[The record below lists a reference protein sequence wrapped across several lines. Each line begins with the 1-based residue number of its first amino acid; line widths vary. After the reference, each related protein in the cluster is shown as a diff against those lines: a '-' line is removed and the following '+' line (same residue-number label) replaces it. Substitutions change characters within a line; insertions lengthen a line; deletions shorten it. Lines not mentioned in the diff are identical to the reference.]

1 MLAWNSLY
9 SKHDPKLVALCAG
22 LAYNCHPYAV
32 AFAAPLALV
41 YLWQWWNGSAGFRNF
56 IGFAVV
62 FLLSILP
69 WLLWTRGYLGI
80 SSDLIAQ
87 NFVIPGGQASIVDF
101 VWIRL
106 KNLFDLLTP
115 RFFALYPFNAAA
127 IVDNYVTCLPGAVGL
142 FVVGPALFQLTRFPP
157 ELLANHRVGHCDSS
171 RFQWSLCANPAWL
184 SANRGNADISRTTL
198 LA

>member
-1 MLAWNSLY
+1 
-9 SKHDPKLVALCAG
+9 
-22 LAYNCHPYAV
+22 
-32 AFAAPLALV
+32 
-41 YLWQWWNGSAGFRNF
+41 
-56 IGFAVV
+56 V
-62 FLLSILP
+62 FFLSILP

-87 NFVIPGGQASIVDF
+87 NFVIPGSHASLVDF

-142 FVVGPALFQLTRFPP
+142 LVIGPALFQLTRFPQ
-157 ELLANHRVGHCDSS
+157 ELRWQIIVSAIAILLVFSGPAVPILHGYQPIVGTLIFLGLLSLREAVSPLAFRVLLVL
-171 RFQWSLCANPAWL
+171 QLLCNVGLIAMQAWVVGVHA
-184 SANRGNADISRTTL
+184 S
-198 LA
+198 